1 MPQLPP
7 ATKALILVCVAAYLV
22 QLLLPILPVEP
33 LLALW
38 PLGSGRFWP
47 WQLISYAVL
56 HGGLAHLLFNMLGL
70 WMFGADLERLWGR
83 PRYLKLVAASVF
95 TAALL
100 QLLVTALLGSRSP
113 TIGASGA
120 IFGLLLAYGLTFPN
134 RQFDLI
140 GFLPMLLMMIP
151 SEPLNMLGLVLF
163 VVLLTNR
170 GALPFL
176 QPIPIRALTMVAIY
190 GTLELI
196 LGVTGTQA
204 GIAHFAHLGGMLG
217 AWLMIQWWTGKLP
230 FGGRGGS
237 GGSGG
242 GARRR

>member
-1 MPQLPP
+1 MPNLPP
-7 ATKALILVCVAAYLV
+7 ATKAMMLVCVAVYCV

-33 LLALW
+33 WLALW

-47 WQLISYAVL
+47 WQLMTYALL

-70 WMFGADLERLWGR
+70 WMFGPDVERLRGQK
-83 PRYLKLVAASVF
+83 RYLQLLAASVL
-95 TAALL
+95 TAALT
-100 QLLVTALLGSRSP
+100 QLLMSMATGSRSP

-120 IFGLLLAYGLTFPN
+120 IFGLLLAYGLSFPN

-151 SEPLNMLGLVLF
+151 NQFLNLLGLVLF

-170 GALPFL
+170 GGLPFL
-176 QPIPIRALTMVAIY
+176 QPIPIRASAMVAIY
-190 GTLELI
+190 GVLELI

-204 GIAHFAHLGGMLG
+204 GVAHFAHLGGMLG
-217 AWLMIQWWTGKLP
+217 AWLMILWWRGKLP
-230 FGGRGGS
+230 FGGGPRT
-237 GGSGG
+237 
-242 GARRR
+242 RH

>member
-1 MPQLPP
+1 MPNLPP
-7 ATKALILVCVAAYLV
+7 ATKALMLVCVAVYCV

-47 WQLISYAVL
+47 WQLVTYALL

-70 WMFGADLERLWGR
+70 WMFGPDVERLRGQKR
-83 PRYLKLVAASVF
+83 FLQLMAASVL
-95 TAALL
+95 TAALA
-100 QLLVTALLGSRSP
+100 QLLMSALLGSRSP

-120 IFGLLLAYGLTFPN
+120 IFGLLLAYALSFPN

-151 SEPLNMLGLVLF
+151 NQFLNMLGLILF

-170 GALPFL
+170 GGLPFL
-176 QPIPIRALTMVAIY
+176 QPIPIRATAMVGIY
-190 GTLELI
+190 GVLELI

-204 GIAHFAHLGGMLG
+204 GVAHFAHLGGMLG
-217 AWLMIQWWTGKLP
+217 AWLMILWWRGKLP
-230 FGGRGGS
+230 FS
-237 GGSGG
+237 GGPH
-242 GARRR
+242 ARR